1 MMEYNDLMADLMRR
15 VDTAEK
21 ELAELRFVVRGDQP
35 PNHDGLSINDQLA
48 GVERS
53 LVVAAESA
61 RAQGNPIVVSDGEHQ
76 DDASELPVVE
86 IEWGKVTAAPDS
98 TPTATIELHPCDK
111 DGTEYASAAH
121 VTVYIR
127 NDRSLVDLSEREWTT
142 ANILSFI
149 RFPWDVGS
157 APAVAGVLVGEGL
170 TPATGGEYCSSSACG
185 LWYYFDEGRRCIGWG
200 EWDGYAWNWTS
211 PWGMPEPA
219 AVPIPAWGG
228 GVWS

>member
-1 MMEYNDLMADLMRR
+1 MTDTETSFADLVRR
-15 VDTAEK
+15 AE
-21 ELAELRFVVRGDQP
+21 ELEKGLDDLRRSIQGDMP
-35 PNHDGLSINDQLA
+35 ASPYGTSINDRLDA
-48 GVERS
+48 LERS
-53 LVVAAESA
+53 LIGLLTTQDNPGLVSGGE
-61 RAQGNPIVVSDGEHQ
+61 REQAQL
-76 DDASELPVVE
+76 ELPITD

-121 VTVYIR
+121 VTVYVR
-127 NDRSLVDLSEREWTT
+127 SDRSLVDLSERAWTT
-142 ANILSFI
+142 ANILSFL

-157 APAVAGVLVGEGL
+157 APAVVGVLVGEGL
-170 TPATGGEYCSSSACG
+170 TPATGSEYCSSSACG

-200 EWDGYAWNWTS
+200 EWDGYAWNWES
-211 PWGMPEPA
+211 PWGMPEPG